1 MTDDL
6 VQRLRRTYRK
16 EYAPTGSTVGDIS
29 NRLRPFPILAT
40 EVLFNPDGTAAAD
53 LIEAQAAEI
62 DRLREALRFY
72 ANTPC
77 NMEFGVVNAC
87 PYDDGD
93 IARKALGSAT
103 AIEAGDHL
111 K

>member
-1 MTDDL
+1 MINENVSFQT
-6 VQRLRRTYRK
+6 VEYMQQRIEELSA
-16 EYAPTGSTVGDIS
+16 E
-29 NRLRPFPILAT
+29 N
-40 EVLFNPDGTAAAD
+40 AAM
-53 LIEAQAAEI
+53 
-62 DRLREALRFY
+62 REALRFY

-103 AIEAGDHL
+103 DIEAGEHL